1 MAEIER
7 HKIKAYL
14 SGDSAISTAFLY
26 GSQVSGCV
34 NQDSDLDIALLFD
47 REHLPK
53 TDRLL
58 QLVDDLIS
66 ITEREVDLL
75 ILNDASPIICM
86 QVLRKGEMILDQN
99 HQAYLDFFAKTVSK
113 YDDLKRVRLV
123 IEKNMMKGR
132 IYG

>member
-86 QVLRKGEMILDQN
+86 QVLRKGEMILDKN